1 MTASSTFGYARTA
14 DGVYIGYRV
23 DGDGAIDSSPN
34 PTGRATSTWNGWTH
48 LGGLYRV
55 ATDPPFRWSESG
67 SSM

>member
-23 DGDGAIDSSPN
+23 DGDGAIDLVSQSDWP
-34 PTGRATSTWNGWTH
+34 GTSTWNGWTH